1 MVELSFLQNS
11 FQFVCT
17 GTRCCGRCQRRWT
30 NLLDRSRTSIKHTAD
45 SEGKIRGCDAR
56 IWTDTLTRFESTCF
70 SRRPNRK
77 FQSPVRVSPS
87 LVATIWSKRKRGK
100 KKLSPKS
107 QYKQRWMTGQTVH
120 ATNVTAQVLYTWQ
133 DRDDTVCGDDGWMFI
148 PFFLSW
154 FLSNGSRDA
163 ILSEKISGF
172 QTGEETTEID
182 NLKGDGRQKN

>member
-11 FQFVCT
+11 FQFVYT

-56 IWTDTLTRFESTCF
+56 IWTDTLTRFKSTCF

-148 PFFLSW
+148 LFFVVIFIEWITRCDPVWKDFGGFRL
-154 FLSNGSRDA
+154 
-163 ILSEKISGF
+163 EK
-172 QTGEETTEID
+172 
-182 NLKGDGRQKN
+182 KRRR